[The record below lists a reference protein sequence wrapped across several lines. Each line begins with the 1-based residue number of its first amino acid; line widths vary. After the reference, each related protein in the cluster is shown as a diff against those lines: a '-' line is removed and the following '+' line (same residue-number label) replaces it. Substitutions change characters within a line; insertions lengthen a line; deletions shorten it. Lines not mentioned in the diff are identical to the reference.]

1 MRPFARVRILFPGE
15 GKMKREK
22 QEKKSGSR
30 GRKILR
36 LLAAAFLL
44 IAAAV
49 LILESNL
56 EKVILDMAH
65 ARAEAM
71 AVSYINEAVRDVMK
85 GEVTYEDMMQV
96 RSDEKGRITMIQAN
110 AARMNDLATVTA
122 LRAQAQL
129 ESAEAQSV
137 DIPLGAALGIPFF
150 SAMGPRVQVRILPVS
165 AVTAAFSTE
174 FESAGINQSRHK
186 IYLSLETT
194 VRLVIPTGAREVQV
208 NSQVLIA
215 ESIIVGDVPQS
226 YVEVPDIDDS
236 LNFALP

>member
-22 QEKKSGSR
+22 QEKKSKSR

>member
-1 MRPFARVRILFPGE
+1 MQNQKQKKM
-15 GKMKREK
+15 GKM
-22 QEKKSGSR
+22 SR
-30 GRKILR
+30 GRKFFR

-44 IAAAV
+44 IAAAA